1 MRKTSSTYDERKQK
15 ILEQIKKLKIEK
27 QGYLKKLTLFYFFS
41 FVKQDEIV
49 TVLEKEYE
57 NEKFLKELSDYLM
70 NFKYFKNSKIVEI
83 EDEVIY
89 DRTEN

>member
-70 NFKYFKNSKIVEI
+70 NFKYFKNSKIVET

-89 DRTEN
+89 DRTE